1 MSLEIIIPL
10 IVGSIVGA
18 LTIYFIVS
26 YRNWKTNIKSA
37 PQDLFDR
44 KATEDLLKRSGFKI
58 LGIDLKQPVIT
69 NIDGKEHYG
78 HVVADYLVK
87 KGKVKYIVIVKKG
100 EAEFD
105 ANDPLFRRK
114 LIECCRVFNT
124 PEVLLVDSDDGEIHI
139 VGFRYPHEWNLD
151 LFFRFLLAVF
161 IVLGLIGIIW
171 LLASV
176 GLL

>member
-1 MSLEIIIPL
+1 MSTSIIFATVAGMVIGSLVFYL
-10 IVGSIVGA
+10 II
-18 LTIYFIVS
+18 S

-44 KATEDLLKRSGFKI
+44 KATEDLLTRSGFKI
-58 LGIDLKQPVIT
+58 LSVNLKQPVIT

-105 ANDPLFRRK
+105 ANDPLFRRR

-124 PEVLLVDSDDGEIHI
+124 PEVLLVDPNDGEIHV
-139 VGFRYPHEWNLD
+139 VGFRYPHEWSLD
-151 LFFRFLLAVF
+151 FFFRFLLAGF

-171 LLASV
+171 LLASI